1 MKNMDNYVELL
12 FKESINVM
20 AGNDWQWP
28 DRWDSTRR
36 LQFLNN
42 SLEYSIKNE
51 YWEQAAII
59 RDVLKEFNAGTD
71 GAISDYTE

>member
-20 AGNDWQWP
+20 AGTDWQWP

-59 RDVLKEFNAGTD
+59 RDVLKEFNTGEHGT
-71 GAISDYTE
+71 ISDYTE